1 MQDVCAPALPQLTDR
16 WNKSQFHLTQIAEG
30 MQERLGND
38 HFYIVILGFRPGSVI
53 ADFVFVL
60 LKEEATDVRNV
71 SDYLR
76 EVVMSKFGN
85 ETEVQ
90 GK

>member
-1 MQDVCAPALPQLTDR
+1 MCAPALPQLTDR

-30 MQERLGND
+30 MQEKLGND
-38 HFYIVILGFRPGSVI
+38 HFYIAILGFRPGSVV

-60 LKEEATDVRNV
+60 LKEEATDVHDV
-71 SDYLR
+71 PDYLSQ
-76 EVVMSKFGN
+76 VVMNKFEN
-85 ETEVQ
+85 EAEVQ